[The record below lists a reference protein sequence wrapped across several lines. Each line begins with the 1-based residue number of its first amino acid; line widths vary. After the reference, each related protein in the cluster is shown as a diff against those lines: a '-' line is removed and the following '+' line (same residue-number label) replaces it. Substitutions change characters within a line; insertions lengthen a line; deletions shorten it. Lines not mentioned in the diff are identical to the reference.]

1 MTSSFIEIKHGSESY
16 DLMTE
21 LRRDILRRPLGL
33 DFSKEELMREKED
46 IFLAAFIA
54 HEIVACCIL
63 SNPVKETI
71 KLRQMAVKQ
80 HAQKQ
85 GIGASL
91 LRFAETTA
99 QAKGFS
105 SIRLNARL
113 SAQNFYAKYG
123 YQSFGDIFE
132 EVGIPHIQM
141 IKELK

>member
-1 MTSSFIEIKHGSESY
+1 MHPSFIEIKYGSESY

-21 LRRDILRRPLGL
+21 LRRDILRSPLGL
-33 DFSKEELMREKED
+33 DFSNEELMMEKED

-54 HEIVACCIL
+54 HEIIACCIL
-63 SNPVKETI
+63 SNPTNETI
-71 KLRQMAVKQ
+71 KLRQMAVKK
-80 HAQKQ
+80 HAQKK

-91 LRFAETTA
+91 IRFAETTA
-99 QAKGFS
+99 LEKGFS

-113 SAQNFYAKYG
+113 TAQNFYAKYG